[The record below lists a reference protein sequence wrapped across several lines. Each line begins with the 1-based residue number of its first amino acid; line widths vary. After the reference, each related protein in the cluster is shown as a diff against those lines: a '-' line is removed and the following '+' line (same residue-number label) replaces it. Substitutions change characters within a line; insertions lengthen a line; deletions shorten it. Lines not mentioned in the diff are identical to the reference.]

1 MTNGTPDETK
11 QENNSTTQQEEPKK
25 KRLKLR
31 ELAVS
36 PEANKSF
43 MRMIIERITNLG
55 IVTRSGSSP
64 TECLMSE
71 ICIIESKLDA
81 LMLYLEEKH
90 DIDFTEFNTYL
101 ENSALQGAAT
111 AVNIRTTM
119 MKR

>member
-1 MTNGTPDETK
+1 MTNGTPDET
-11 QENNSTTQQEEPKK
+11 QDTGAQQKTEPK
-25 KRLKLR
+25 KRLKLK

-36 PEANKSF
+36 EKANKGF
-43 MRMIIERITNLG
+43 MRMIVERITNLG

-71 ICIIESKLDA
+71 ICIIEAKMDA

-111 AVNIRTTM
+111 AVNIRATM